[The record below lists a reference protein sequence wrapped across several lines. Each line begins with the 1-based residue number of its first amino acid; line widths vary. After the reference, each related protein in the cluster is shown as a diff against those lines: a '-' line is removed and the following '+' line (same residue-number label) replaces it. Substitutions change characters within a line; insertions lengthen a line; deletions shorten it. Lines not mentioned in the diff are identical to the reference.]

1 MHRAFRP
8 ALLASSAL
16 GLFLMSNHAALAAS
30 DPLIDLLK
38 TKGVITAGDA
48 ATIEGLPANQQRDRL
63 VDLLKAK
70 GILSAREASRLTP
83 RHVAAVPAAHPA
95 VASTAPALPS
105 VAAATPSDSTVVPF
119 TEMPNPPAALYAS
132 TDTNRTATASPV
144 QYAAPRRAP
153 VAHTFTVADRG
164 PEPGLYYAT
173 DHVNDTSPL
182 SFKVGGVSFYPG
194 GEIRATT
201 ILRSTNT
208 GSVLGTNFGAIPFKN
223 MVAGYRSDLKL
234 TAQGTLLDLRVV
246 TDIGPVHITGYTEF
260 DFNGNSAANVFV
272 NANSYAF
279 RSRLLY
285 ADAAWGD
292 WEFSAGQM
300 YSWLTPNRVGLG
312 PDPST
317 VFLTNNVDD
326 NFNVGLT
333 WTRAT
338 QVRVAYHP
346 NDHWALGVAIEN
358 PDQYIGVGEVLFPAV
373 FNAQLGNQYD
383 AGNNPGAPAML
394 PDFTGKI
401 AYDGSWGDSRSVHA
415 ELTGLIT
422 TEDQTVL
429 APSGAINAHFQH
441 QHAIGGGIGVGLNL
455 ELFPRF
461 HAIANGFYSD
471 GGGRY
476 VGGLGPNVVVRP
488 IDLGGGH
495 FNADVSLVRSYS
507 GLAGFEYQLCPET
520 IVSAYYGGAY
530 FERNAF
536 QDPSSSMI
544 IKPFIGFGGPGS
556 PTAANRY
563 VWETTF
569 DIVQTFWEDPTY
581 GSVQL
586 AGQLSYMERHP
597 WFIALG
603 APGYAHVIMG
613 FADVRFLFP

>member
-16 GLFLMSNHAALAAS
+16 GLFLISNHAALAAS
-30 DPLIDLLK
+30 DPLLDLLK
-38 TKGVITAGDA
+38 TKGVISAGDA

-83 RHVAAVPAAHPA
+83 RHVAAVPTAHPA
-95 VASTAPALPS
+95 VASTAPAPRA
-105 VAAATPSDSTVVPF
+105 VAAETPTDSTVVPF
-119 TEMPNPPAALYAS
+119 TELPNPPAALYAS
-132 TDTNRTATASPV
+132 TDTNRTAAASPV

-164 PEPGLYYAT
+164 PEQGLYYAT
-173 DHVNDTSPL
+173 DRVNDTNPL

-194 GEIRATT
+194 GELRATM
-201 ILRSTNT
+201 IMRSTNT
-208 GSVLGTNFGAIPFKN
+208 GNVLGTNFGALPFKN
-223 MVAGYRSDLKL
+223 TVAGYRNDMKL

-246 TDIGPVHITGYTEF
+246 TDIGPVHVTGYTEF
-260 DFNGNSAANVFV
+260 DFNGNSAANLFV
-272 NANSYAF
+272 NANSYTF

-285 ADAAWGD
+285 MDAAWGA
-292 WEFSAGQM
+292 WELSAGQM

-346 NDHWALGVAIEN
+346 DDHWALGIAIEN
-358 PDQYIGVGEVLFPAV
+358 PDQYVGVGEVIFPFV
-373 FNAQLGNQYD
+373 FNAQLGTQYD
-383 AGNNPGAPAML
+383 AGNNAGAPAKF
-394 PDFTGKI
+394 PDVTGKI
-401 AYDGSWGDSRSVHA
+401 AYDGSWGDGHSIHA
-415 ELTGLIT
+415 EITGLIT
-422 TEDQTVL
+422 TEDQAVL
-429 APSGAINAHFQH
+429 APTGSPTGHFQH
-441 QHAIGGGIGVGLNL
+441 QSAVGGGVGVGLNL

-476 VGGLGPNVVVRP
+476 IGGLGPNVVVKP
-488 IDLGGGH
+488 IDLGGGS
-495 FNADVSLVRSYS
+495 FTADLSLVRSYS
-507 GLAGFEYQLCPET
+507 VLAGFEYLVCPDT
-520 IVSAYYGGAY
+520 IVSGYYGGAY

-536 QDPSSSMI
+536 QDVTSPLV
-544 IKPFIGFGGPGS
+544 IKPFIGFGGPNS
-556 PTAANRY
+556 PNSANRY
-563 VWETTF
+563 VWEATF
-569 DIVQTFWEDPTY
+569 DVVHTFWEDPTY

-586 AGQLSYMERHP
+586 AGQFSYAERHP

-603 APGYAHVIMG
+603 APGYAHLLMAY
-613 FADVRFLFP
+613 ADVRFLFP